1 MPLIRVAFYY
11 RLYEFLLTDI
21 ACKTIKQ
28 ASTALHI
35 NPTAMLDS
43 EPIIS
48 IMINTQA
55 KLNKARMAINQ

>member
-1 MPLIRVAFYY
+1 MPLIRVAFCY
-11 RLYEFLLTDI
+11 RLYEFLLTLI
-21 ACKTIKQ
+21 TTKSNKQ

-35 NPTAMLDS
+35 NLAAMLDS
-43 EPIIS
+43 EPTIS